1 MTWSVSG
8 WLLRPYLNRVGPDET
23 QRMRER
29 VAAEITT
36 TFATSYAA
44 ELSLDEALAPEAIAE
59 YTRLATGE
67 KYLVTPAR

>member
-1 MTWSVSG
+1 
-8 WLLRPYLNRVGPDET
+8 
-23 QRMRER
+23 MRER

-59 YTRLATGE
+59 YTRLTTGE
-67 KYLVTPAR
+67 KYLVNPAK